1 MENGEDKL
9 TRLVAD
15 LRKAVIRLELN
26 RGPRERRRA
35 RAAAARPRHLALRRG
50 RRLREHVDA
59 DPRHDQGERAQEKQ
73 HRHRILGICTNGDQA
88 PVPLSK
94 P

>member
-35 RAAAARPRHLALRRG
+35 RARPRPGLA
-50 RRLREHVDA
+50 
-59 DPRHDQGERAQEKQ
+59 
-73 HRHRILGICTNGDQA
+73 T
-88 PVPLSK
+88 
-94 P
+94 